1 MGGHG
6 ISLFLPWK
14 RIQHS
19 TFIHKITKLRIQ
31 HNTFIHKITKLR
43 LLRQV
48 DNVALSKL
56 ALVAFSL
63 KGTRTQHTE
72 ILRDS
77 APTRQLESRAEK
89 QEKVN
94 VKGQSAA
101 ITQKDGFCGDG
112 VCTCKEFQ

>member
-1 MGGHG
+1 MAAYMHPGVFYQSILSREVLKTLKVGGHG

-77 APTRQLESRAEK
+77 APTRQLESRA
-89 QEKVN
+89 Q
-94 VKGQSAA
+94 
-101 ITQKDGFCGDG
+101 
-112 VCTCKEFQ
+112 